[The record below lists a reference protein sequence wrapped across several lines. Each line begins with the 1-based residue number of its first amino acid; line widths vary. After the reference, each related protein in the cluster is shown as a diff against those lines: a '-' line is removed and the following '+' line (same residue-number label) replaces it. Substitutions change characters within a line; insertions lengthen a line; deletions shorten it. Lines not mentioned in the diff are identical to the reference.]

1 MTLEGVAAI
10 IVFVIVLS
18 AAVYWKVKRTCK
30 HNNYNFSNI
39 YFQQIKADESTIKMN
54 VNEVYGMVRH
64 RGIETR
70 PSAVINDVIE
80 TTPNEVY
87 GINLKPQ

>member
-1 MTLEGVAAI
+1 
-10 IVFVIVLS
+10 
-18 AAVYWKVKRTCK
+18 
-30 HNNYNFSNI
+30 
-39 YFQQIKADESTIKMN
+39 MN

-64 RGIETR
+64 GGIKTR
-70 PSAVINDVIE
+70 PNAVINDVIE